1 MPDVN
6 APRPYV
12 SPLRELA
19 ARQTR
24 RAVIAAAQSLFVEHG
39 YVGTTV
45 DQIAERAGVSKPTV
59 FASAGSKRSL
69 LKDLFDLAV
78 AGDDQPVPVAER
90 VRSEEALH
98 EPDQGRSL
106 RRYAGTVVRRHERYA
121 DLDEVLRTAAGS
133 DDELRDLWR
142 TSEDQRRNGA
152 SVIVDAVMRNG
163 ALKPGLEREA
173 AVDVLWALT
182 SSDIFR
188 RLVRGQG
195 WATRRY
201 ERWLG
206 DTFCDQLLPRRPV
219 GP

>member
-59 FASAGSKRSL
+59 FASVGSRRSL
-69 LKDLFDLAV
+69 LKDLCDL

-90 VRSEEALH
+90 LRSEEALH

-106 RRYAGTVVRRHERYA
+106 SLDVRNVLRLHERYA

-195 WATRRY
+195 WATRCY

>member
-12 SPLRELA
+12 SPQRELA
-19 ARQTR
+19 ARHTR

-90 VRSEEALH
+90 LRSEEALH

-133 DDELRDLWR
+133 DDGLRDLWR
-142 TSEDQRRNGA
+142 TSEGPAADR
-152 SVIVDAVMRNG
+152 S
-163 ALKPGLEREA
+163 ERH
-173 AVDVLWALT
+173 
-182 SSDIFR
+182 R
-188 RLVRGQG
+188 
-195 WATRRY
+195 
-201 ERWLG
+201 
-206 DTFCDQLLPRRPV
+206 RRPHA
-219 GP
+219 